1 VNWFRWYYGTFSD
14 PNFAVVAKRCGQPK
28 HVVLAVWAALLET
41 AGNATKRGDVSSF
54 DPETIGLALD
64 LEADVVTSVFT
75 AFMAKE
81 LVTKDRQVSA
91 WDKRQ
96 HYDYS
101 TDRVRKFR
109 NKDRQ
114 DTSDDPPD
122 ETVRNGAKR
131 TETQETPD
139 QIRTDTD
146 ILEPTKPNKPSKRV
160 RSLDDVVV
168 DEEAAEIVKGKG
180 VDAFAELPRYRDH
193 YRSRGK
199 VLKDY
204 RAGFHNW
211 LRKAIDFKNERDPPK
226 PAAASQANAKSDYEQ
241 WRDLL
246 ASYVPGKFWPS
257 NRGARPESGYCD
269 APEDLLTEWKRRLER
284 AA

>member
-1 VNWFRWYYGTFSD
+1 MARIRSVHPKLLTDEAWVALTDKAKWFLIGLWMECDDAG
-14 PNFAVVAKRCGQPK
+14 NFEWKPLTLKMRIMPADNGD
-28 HVVLAVWAALLET
+28 VLAILQELLAADFIHPYEANGKRYGHARNFT
-41 AGNATKRGDVSSF
+41 RFQKPRRPHVTCPACPSAEVIPDNDGNDDAVGEGEDIGGEGDG
-54 DPETIGLALD
+54 E
-64 LEADVVTSVFT
+64 E
-75 AFMAKE
+75 
-81 LVTKDRQVSA
+81 
-91 WDKRQ
+91 
-96 HYDYS
+96 
-101 TDRVRKFR
+101 
-109 NKDRQ
+109 
-114 DTSDDPPD
+114 PP
-122 ETVRNGAKR
+122 
-131 TETQETPD
+131 
-139 QIRTDTD
+139 
-146 ILEPTKPNKPSKRV
+146 KPNKPSKRV

>member
-1 VNWFRWYYGTFSD
+1 VTCPACPSAEVIPDNDGND
-14 PNFAVVAKRCGQPK
+14 DAVG
-28 HVVLAVWAALLET
+28 E
-41 AGNATKRGDVSSF
+41 GEDIGGEGDG
-54 DPETIGLALD
+54 E
-64 LEADVVTSVFT
+64 E
-75 AFMAKE
+75 
-81 LVTKDRQVSA
+81 
-91 WDKRQ
+91 
-96 HYDYS
+96 
-101 TDRVRKFR
+101 
-109 NKDRQ
+109 
-114 DTSDDPPD
+114 PP
-122 ETVRNGAKR
+122 
-131 TETQETPD
+131 
-139 QIRTDTD
+139 
-146 ILEPTKPNKPSKRV
+146 KPNKPSKRV

-257 NRGARPESGYCD
+257 SRGARPESGYCD